1 MTGLT
6 LLGVEC
12 YNFPLVSGGGGGTS
26 TFIRQNVLQSNFY
39 TAVSGINYTTAINT
53 VSSGATIGI
62 FVTWGN
68 SLVSNVTSVSDGT
81 AYTSTA
87 IVNSVIDTQA
97 IQYWYRQNV
106 IASSYIISIGN
117 NVAADFRGARIFEAV
132 GVSSVSFDVTTGQNQ
147 QTPGTG
153 ANGLTSGNVTT
164 TVNSDL
170 IVGWVL
176 EIGETGTPSIGT
188 SPNAF
193 NFVASSTAL
202 DDLLESFNQPSAG
215 TIAATAQAGVNESCT
230 TLVVALKSA

>member
-39 TAVSGINYTTAINT
+39 NATGGQNFTTSINN
-53 VSSGATIGI
+53 VSSGATLGI
-62 FVTWGN
+62 FVTYGN
-68 SLVSNVTSVSDGT
+68 SVLSNVTSVSDGS
-81 AYTSTA
+81 AYTSTGV
-87 IVNSVIDTQA
+87 VNSVIDTQGT
-97 IQYWYRQNV
+97 QFWYRQNV
-106 IASSYIISIGN
+106 VASSYIITVGLSGTS
-117 NVAADFRGARIFEAV
+117 DFRGSRTFEAV
-132 GVSSVSFDVTTGQNQ
+132 GVSSVSFDGTTGQNQ

-153 ANGLTSGNVTT
+153 ADGLTSGNVTT